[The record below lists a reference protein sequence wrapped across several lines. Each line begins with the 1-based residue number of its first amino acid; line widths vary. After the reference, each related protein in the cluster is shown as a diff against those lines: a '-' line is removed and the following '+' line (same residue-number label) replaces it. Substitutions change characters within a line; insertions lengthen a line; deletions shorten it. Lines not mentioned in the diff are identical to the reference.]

1 MAPPPAPPPPP
12 SAVLEIRKDRL
23 GFAAAHF
30 SILETGSERI
40 HGHNYRVSLRAHGR
54 VRADGTVVDF
64 ATLKAAMAEECAALD
79 HHMLIPAECPH
90 GDVDQLGDGHVEMRQ
105 GGRRFVFPAAE
116 VRLLPV
122 PNTTCE
128 CLAGY
133 LLGRLRALLPEL
145 PARLE
150 VSVEE
155 SPGQGATVAEPEP
168 PRPAGG

>member
-1 MAPPPAPPPPP
+1 MAPPSAPTPRPQA
-12 SAVLEIRKDRL
+12 AVLEIRKDRL

-64 ATLKAAMAEECAALD
+64 GALKSVVAEECNALD
-79 HHMLIPAECPH
+79 HHMLIPAECPDIEVSH
-90 GDVDQLGDGHVEMRQ
+90 TADAHVEMRQ
-105 GGRRFVFPAAE
+105 GERRFVFPAAE
-116 VRLLPV
+116 VCVLPV

-133 LLGRLRALLPEL
+133 LLGRLRARLPEL

-150 VSVEE
+150 VEVEE
-155 SPGQGATVAEPEP
+155 SPGQGASVAEP
-168 PRPAGG
+168 